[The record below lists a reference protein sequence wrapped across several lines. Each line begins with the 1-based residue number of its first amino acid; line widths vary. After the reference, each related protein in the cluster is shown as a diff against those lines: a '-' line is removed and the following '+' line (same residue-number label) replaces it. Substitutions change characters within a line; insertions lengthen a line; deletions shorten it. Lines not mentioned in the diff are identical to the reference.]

1 MQFLFS
7 TPLNE
12 KVEKINNTRC
22 NAISKT
28 FRTIKIYLV
37 LIEIDNSRN
46 NAILVGNPNPKFYG
60 GRTYRTLHIPGN
72 TCKVGAV
79 WLGMLGLGIIFL
91 AFSIPTHARDVAIK
105 ASLSQLD
112 AEQG

>member
-22 NAISKT
+22 YAISKI

-46 NAILVGNPNPKFYG
+46 NAILVVTLTLRSMVVGLIGHCISKGIAYPPG
-60 GRTYRTLHIPGN
+60 TRVYRG
-72 TCKVGAV
+72 
-79 WLGMLGLGIIFL
+79 
-91 AFSIPTHARDVAIK
+91 
-105 ASLSQLD
+105 
-112 AEQG
+112 